1 MYLFSV
7 TLSMQP
13 TTENLWIT
21 KLAERKKIGPT
32 KYKGKKNL
40 DPRNTHK
47 KNLYTNKTP
56 KRKTFV
62 PTKYVQEKVLDP
74 PSSHEKIFGTYEANQ
89 LTDYYMMGT
98 LAVKSLNASNG
109 D

>member
-1 MYLFSV
+1 MNHEISREKKNWPHEI
-7 TLSMQP
+7 Q
-13 TTENLWIT
+13 
-21 KLAERKKIGPT
+21 RKKKI
-32 KYKGKKNL
+32 L

-47 KNLYTNKTP
+47 KNFCTNELP
-56 KRKTFV
+56 NRKTFV